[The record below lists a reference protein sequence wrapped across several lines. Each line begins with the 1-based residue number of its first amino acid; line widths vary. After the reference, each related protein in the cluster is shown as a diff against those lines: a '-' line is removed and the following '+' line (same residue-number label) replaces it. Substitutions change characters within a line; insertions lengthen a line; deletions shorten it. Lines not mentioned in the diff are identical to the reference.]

1 MVIGNILY
9 ESRSGESRTYMIP
22 DDPDKVIVPDKQDI
36 SSNSNKSLLT
46 EDIVLEETNLV
57 QSKQEETNVNHDNTL
72 KNEKAKYW

>member
-1 MVIGNILY
+1 
-9 ESRSGESRTYMIP
+9 MIP

-72 KNEKAKYW
+72 KN